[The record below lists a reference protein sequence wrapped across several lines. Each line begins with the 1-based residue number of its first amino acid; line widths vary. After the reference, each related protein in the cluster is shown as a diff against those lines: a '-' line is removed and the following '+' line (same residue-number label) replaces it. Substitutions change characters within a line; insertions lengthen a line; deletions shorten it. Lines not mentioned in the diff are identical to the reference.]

1 MERYVFCAHDGRVV
15 HGDSDIA
22 LVNDYA
28 AMFLDDASWKGQ
40 SDPTRRV
47 SHALGLDH
55 WFVRP
60 AHLFDRLESIIIR
73 IAYSG

>member
-28 AMFLDDASWKGQ
+28 AMFLGDTWKGP
-40 SDPTRRV
+40 SDPTMRV

-60 AHLFDRLESIIIR
+60 AHLFDHLESIG
-73 IAYSG
+73 A